1 MDKDRLERQ
10 VKKRQV
16 EVKKDFFPN
25 LSLKLNLSF
34 LNLNLN
40 LSLNL
45 SFLTLTLTYFLTL
58 TCFSCSYT
66 DIKREIRIPEEVRE
80 IKPDRPVPSEPK
92 IPEYTPVTE
101 DISPVKTR
109 IVDIVARNTPL
120 RDVLHVI
127 AEATGLNLVMEK
139 GVAAETP
146 VTLTLKNVSAEDA
159 LNTIFTSV
167 DYFYTVKDNMLIVKA
182 VDTRIFELG
191 HPAIVQTYSVDVGG
205 DILGGATGSLTA
217 GGTTTGGTTTIKGNI
232 TQSSKSDTTAF
243 NFWDAI
249 EKSIASILG
258 TTATAAS
265 SQAAPSGQS
274 FTINRL
280 TGTIF
285 VTATKRNLERVEQY
299 INTIKK
305 VISRQVLVEAK
316 IIEVQLSE
324 GLKYGI
330 DWSFVN
336 RTMGSGEI
344 NITASGFS
352 SVVNSENPN
361 INIPNINM
369 GITRGASFST
379 LLQAL
384 KQQGEVRT
392 LSNPR
397 VNIMNGQ
404 TALLSVGKNISFI
417 SKVETT
423 TTTATGATP
432 TTTFSVQTSNI
443 LSGIIIG
450 IVPYIN
456 DSGEISLTITPIISD
471 LIQLQDKTIGSGGN
485 QTQIS
490 LPTVDLR
497 ELTTTVKVRD
507 GQMIIIG
514 GLISKKENLQ
524 DNKVPVLGD
533 IPIIGE
539 AFKNRDKSESRSE
552 LVVVLQPVLV
562 SR

>member
-1 MDKDRLERQ
+1 MDKDTIKQHSSRSVAHQFR
-10 VKKRQV
+10 KSA
-16 EVKKDFFPN
+16 N
-25 LSLKLNLSF
+25 SIYISF
-34 LNLNLN
+34 MLPL
-40 LSLNL
+40 
-45 SFLTLTLTYFLTL
+45 Y
-58 TCFSCSYT
+58 CFTALFVSSCSFT

-80 IKPDRPVPSEPK
+80 IKPDRPALSEPK
-92 IPEYTPVTE
+92 IPEFIPVTE

-146 VTLTLKNVSAEDA
+146 VTLTLKNVTAEDA

-167 DYFYTVKDNMLIVKA
+167 DYFYAVKDNMLLVKA

-191 HPAIVQTYSVDVGG
+191 HPAIVQTYNVDVGG
-205 DILGGATGSLTA
+205 DILGGATGSA
-217 GGTTTGGTTTIKGNI
+217 TTGGVTTGGATTIKGNI
-232 TQSSKSDTTAF
+232 TQTSKSDTTAF

-249 EKSIASILG
+249 EKSISSILG
-258 TTATAAS
+258 TAATAAPG
-265 SQAAPSGQS
+265 QPSAIQQS

-280 TGTIF
+280 TGTIV
-285 VTATKRNLERVEQY
+285 VTSSKRNLERVEQFL
-299 INTIKK
+299 NTIKK
-305 VISRQVLVEAK
+305 AIHRQVLVEAK

-330 DWSFVN
+330 DWTFVN
-336 RTMGSGEI
+336 QTLGDGQI
-344 NITASGFS
+344 NITTPGSS
-352 SVVNSENPN
+352 SVFSLASPY
-361 INIPNINM
+361 INI
-369 GITRGASFST
+369 GITRGSSFST
-379 LLQAL
+379 LLKAL
-384 KQQGEVRT
+384 QSQGEVRI

-404 TALLSVGKNISFI
+404 TALLSVGRNVSFI

-423 TTTATGATP
+423 TTTAAGATP
-432 TTTFSVQTSNI
+432 TTTFTVQTSNI

-456 DSGEISLTITPIISD
+456 ENGEISLTVTPIISD
-471 LIQLQDKTIGSGGN
+471 LVQLQEKTVGTGTS
-485 QTQIS
+485 QAQIS
-490 LPTVDLR
+490 LPTIDLR
-497 ELTTTVKVRD
+497 ELSTTVKVRD

-514 GLISKKENLQ
+514 GLISKKESFQ
-524 DNKVPVLGD
+524 DNKVPGLGD
-533 IPIIGE
+533 LPILGGF
-539 AFKNRDKSESRSE
+539 FKNRDKAESRSE

>member
-1 MDKDRLERQ
+1 MDKDTIEQHSSRPAAHQFR
-10 VKKRQV
+10 KSA
-16 EVKKDFFPN
+16 N
-25 LSLKLNLSF
+25 SIYISF
-34 LNLNLN
+34 MLLLYCSTA
-40 LSLNL
+40 LFVS
-45 SFLTLTLTYFLTL
+45 
-58 TCFSCSYT
+58 SCSST

-80 IKPDRPVPSEPK
+80 IKPERPAPSEPK
-92 IPEYTPVTE
+92 IPEFIPVTE

-167 DYFYTVKDNMLIVKA
+167 DYFYAVKDNMLLVKA

-191 HPAIVQTYSVDVGG
+191 HPAIVQTYNVDVGG
-205 DILGGATGSLTA
+205 DILGGATGSSTA

-232 TQSSKSDTTAF
+232 TQTSKSDTTAF

-249 EKSIASILG
+249 EKSISSILG
-258 TTATAAS
+258 TAAAVAPG
-265 SQAAPSGQS
+265 QPAAIQQS

-280 TGTIF
+280 TGTIV
-285 VTATKRNLERVEQY
+285 VTSSKRNIERVEQFL
-299 INTIKK
+299 NTIKK
-305 VISRQVLVEAK
+305 VINRQVLVEAK

-330 DWSFVN
+330 DWTFVN
-336 RTMGSGEI
+336 QTLGDGQI
-344 NITASGFS
+344 NITTPGFS
-352 SVVNSENPN
+352 SVVPLASPY
-361 INIPNINM
+361 INM

-379 LLQAL
+379 LLKAL
-384 KQQGEVRT
+384 QSQGEVRT

-404 TALLSVGKNISFI
+404 TALLSVGRNVSFI

-423 TTTATGATP
+423 TTTAAGATP
-432 TTTFSVQTSNI
+432 TTTFTVQTSNI

-456 DSGEISLTITPIISD
+456 ENGEISLSVTPIISD
-471 LIQLQDKTIGSGGN
+471 LIQLQEKTVGIETS
-485 QTQIS
+485 QTKIS
-490 LPTVDLR
+490 LPTIDLR
-497 ELTTTVKVRD
+497 ELSTTVKVRD

-514 GLISKKENLQ
+514 GLISKKESFQ
-524 DNKVPVLGD
+524 DNKVPGLGDVPVLG
-533 IPIIGE
+533 GV
-539 AFKNRDKSESRSE
+539 FKSRDKAESRSE

>member
-1 MDKDRLERQ
+1 MDKNRIKEIVSSMHYALCIRTSKSES
-10 VKKRQV
+10 
-16 EVKKDFFPN
+16 N
-25 LSLKLNLSF
+25 LLLPL
-34 LNLNLN
+34 L
-40 LSLNL
+40 
-45 SFLTLTLTYFLTL
+45 LTAYCLLLTV
-58 TCFSCSYT
+58 SCSST

-80 IKPDRPVPSEPK
+80 VKPEKPAPSEPK
-92 IPEYTPVTE
+92 IPEFIPVTE

-159 LNTIFTSV
+159 LNTIFSSV
-167 DYFYTVKDNMLIVKA
+167 DYFYTIKDNMLIVKA
-182 VDTRIFELG
+182 VDTKIFELG
-191 HPAIVQTYSVDVGG
+191 HPAIVQAYNVDVGG
-205 DILGGATGSLTA
+205 DILGGATGSLTT
-217 GGTTTGGTTTIKGNI
+217 GGTTAGGTTTIKGNI
-232 TQSSKSDTTAF
+232 TQTSKSDATAF

-249 EKSIASILG
+249 EKSISSILG
-258 TTATAAS
+258 TTAA
-265 SQAAPSGQS
+265 AAPGQPAAIQQS

-285 VTATKRNLERVEQY
+285 VTASKRNLERVEQY
-299 INTIKK
+299 LNTIKK

-336 RTMGSGEI
+336 RTLGNGQI
-344 NITASGFS
+344 NITTPGFS
-352 SVVNSENPN
+352 SVVPLASPY
-361 INIPNINM
+361 INM
-369 GITRGASFST
+369 GVTRGESFST
-379 LLQAL
+379 LLKAL
-384 KQQGEVRT
+384 QSQGEVRT

-404 TALLSVGKNISFI
+404 TALLSVGRNVSFI

-423 TTTATGATP
+423 TTTAAGATP
-432 TTTFSVQTSNI
+432 TTTFTVTTSNI

-456 DSGEISLTITPIISD
+456 ENGEISLTITPIISD
-471 LIQLQDKTIGSGGN
+471 LIQLQDKTIGSGTS

-497 ELTTTVKVRD
+497 ELSTTVKVRD

-524 DNKVPVLGD
+524 DNKVPGLGDVPVLGG
-533 IPIIGE
+533 I
-539 AFKNRDKSESRSE
+539 FKSRDKAESRSE